1 MNSIKTTMLMALLM
15 ALMVALG
22 GAFAGHTGMTVMLII
37 ALGMNFFSYWFSDRM
52 VLSMYNA
59 QEVDRQSAPELYGLV
74 EKLAG
79 RAELPMPRVYIIN
92 EDAPNAFATGR
103 NPSNAAVAVTTGL
116 MRALD
121 YNEISGVLGHE
132 LAHVKHR
139 DILISTIAAT
149 MATVISYAAS
159 IAQWAAIFGSGR
171 SSDDDNNGGIIGLIA
186 TGGASIMV
194 YVWFAFAGAALT
206 SVLVHRLGRTG
217 RSGVDP
223 GRLVLAGAALSIV
236 LSALTRALIL
246 SADATVY
253 ESFRSWATG
262 SLQGRGW
269 ESLPVVGTCLVVGL
283 LISLALAGPLD
294 SVSLGTDMATALG
307 VNIRLTWTL
316 ANAAIVVLA
325 GGATAAC
332 GPIAFIGLASP
343 HIARAVSG
351 PNHRLLLPVSALL
364 AAVLLL
370 LADVIGR
377 IVVFP
382 GEIGAGVMTAL
393 IGSPFFIHLVRR
405 GRVVGI

>member
-1 MNSIKTTMLMALLM
+1 MARTRRLVLVVALLM
-15 ALMVALG
+15 AALVVLLVASLAIGSRLIPTGTVMDALTNFDPGSDDQLVIRFSRLPRTLIGVMAGAALG
-22 GAFAGHTGMTVMLII
+22 
-37 ALGMNFFSYWFSDRM
+37 
-52 VLSMYNA
+52 
-59 QEVDRQSAPELYGLV
+59 
-74 EKLAG
+74 LAG
-79 RAELPMPRVYIIN
+79 VLTQSLTRNALAEPGTLGV
-92 EDAPNAFATGR
+92 NAG
-103 NPSNAAVAVTTGL
+103 AAV
-116 MRALD
+116 
-121 YNEISGVLGHE
+121 GV
-132 LAHVKHR
+132 
-139 DILISTIAAT
+139 
-149 MATVISYAAS
+149 
-159 IAQWAAIFGSGR
+159 
-171 SSDDDNNGGIIGLIA
+171 IIGLIA

-223 GRLVLAGAALSIV
+223 ARLVLAGAALSIV

-294 SVSLGTDMATALG
+294 SVSLGTDMATSLG

>member
-1 MNSIKTTMLMALLM
+1 MARTRRLVLVVALLM
-15 ALMVALG
+15 AALVVLLVAGLAIGSRLIPTGTVMDALTNFDPGSDDQLVIRFSRLPRTLIGVLAGAALG
-22 GAFAGHTGMTVMLII
+22 
-37 ALGMNFFSYWFSDRM
+37 
-52 VLSMYNA
+52 
-59 QEVDRQSAPELYGLV
+59 
-74 EKLAG
+74 LAG
-79 RAELPMPRVYIIN
+79 VLTQSLTRNALAEPGTLGV
-92 EDAPNAFATGR
+92 NAG
-103 NPSNAAVAVTTGL
+103 AAV
-116 MRALD
+116 
-121 YNEISGVLGHE
+121 GV
-132 LAHVKHR
+132 
-139 DILISTIAAT
+139 
-149 MATVISYAAS
+149 
-159 IAQWAAIFGSGR
+159 
-171 SSDDDNNGGIIGLIA
+171 IIGLIA
-186 TGGASIMV
+186 TGGASIVV

-223 GRLVLAGAALSIV
+223 ARLVLAGAALSIV

-294 SVSLGTDMATALG
+294 SVSLGTDMATSLG

>member
-1 MNSIKTTMLMALLM
+1 MVRTRRLVLVVALLM
-15 ALMVALG
+15 AALVVLLVASLAIGSRLIPTGTVMDALTNFDPGSDDQLVIRFSRLPRTLIGVLAGAALG
-22 GAFAGHTGMTVMLII
+22 
-37 ALGMNFFSYWFSDRM
+37 
-52 VLSMYNA
+52 
-59 QEVDRQSAPELYGLV
+59 
-74 EKLAG
+74 LAG
-79 RAELPMPRVYIIN
+79 VLTQSLTRNALAEPGTLGV
-92 EDAPNAFATGR
+92 NAG
-103 NPSNAAVAVTTGL
+103 AAV
-116 MRALD
+116 
-121 YNEISGVLGHE
+121 GV
-132 LAHVKHR
+132 
-139 DILISTIAAT
+139 
-149 MATVISYAAS
+149 
-159 IAQWAAIFGSGR
+159 
-171 SSDDDNNGGIIGLIA
+171 IIGLIA

-223 GRLVLAGAALSIV
+223 ARLVLAGAALSIV

-294 SVSLGTDMATALG
+294 SVSLGTDMATSLG

>member
-1 MNSIKTTMLMALLM
+1 MARTRRLVLVVALLM
-15 ALMVALG
+15 AALVVLLVASLAIGSRLIPTGTVMDALTNFDPGSDDQLVIRFSRLPRTLIGVLAGAALG
-22 GAFAGHTGMTVMLII
+22 
-37 ALGMNFFSYWFSDRM
+37 
-52 VLSMYNA
+52 
-59 QEVDRQSAPELYGLV
+59 
-74 EKLAG
+74 LAG
-79 RAELPMPRVYIIN
+79 VLTQSLTRNALAEPGTLGV
-92 EDAPNAFATGR
+92 NAG
-103 NPSNAAVAVTTGL
+103 AAV
-116 MRALD
+116 
-121 YNEISGVLGHE
+121 GV
-132 LAHVKHR
+132 
-139 DILISTIAAT
+139 
-149 MATVISYAAS
+149 
-159 IAQWAAIFGSGR
+159 
-171 SSDDDNNGGIIGLIA
+171 IIGLIA

-223 GRLVLAGAALSIV
+223 ARLVLAGAALSIV

-294 SVSLGTDMATALG
+294 SVSLGTDMATSLG

-393 IGSPFFIHLVRR
+393 IGSPFFIHLARR

>member
-1 MNSIKTTMLMALLM
+1 MVRTRRLVLVVALLM
-15 ALMVALG
+15 AALVVLLVASLAIGSRLIPTGTVMDALTNFDPGSDDQLVIRFSRLPRTLIGVLAGAALG
-22 GAFAGHTGMTVMLII
+22 
-37 ALGMNFFSYWFSDRM
+37 
-52 VLSMYNA
+52 
-59 QEVDRQSAPELYGLV
+59 
-74 EKLAG
+74 LAG
-79 RAELPMPRVYIIN
+79 VLTQSLTRNALAEPGTLGV
-92 EDAPNAFATGR
+92 NAG
-103 NPSNAAVAVTTGL
+103 AAV
-116 MRALD
+116 
-121 YNEISGVLGHE
+121 GV
-132 LAHVKHR
+132 
-139 DILISTIAAT
+139 
-149 MATVISYAAS
+149 
-159 IAQWAAIFGSGR
+159 
-171 SSDDDNNGGIIGLIA
+171 IIGLIA

-223 GRLVLAGAALSIV
+223 ARLVLAGAALSIV

-283 LISLALAGPLD
+283 LISLALASPLD
-294 SVSLGTDMATALG
+294 SVSLGTDMATSLG

>member
-1 MNSIKTTMLMALLM
+1 MARTRRLVLVVALLM
-15 ALMVALG
+15 AALVVLLVASLAIGSRLIPTGTVMDALTNFDPGSDDQLVIRFSRLPRTLIGVLAGAALG
-22 GAFAGHTGMTVMLII
+22 
-37 ALGMNFFSYWFSDRM
+37 
-52 VLSMYNA
+52 
-59 QEVDRQSAPELYGLV
+59 
-74 EKLAG
+74 LAG
-79 RAELPMPRVYIIN
+79 VLTQSLTRNALAEPGTLGV
-92 EDAPNAFATGR
+92 NAG
-103 NPSNAAVAVTTGL
+103 AAV
-116 MRALD
+116 
-121 YNEISGVLGHE
+121 GV
-132 LAHVKHR
+132 
-139 DILISTIAAT
+139 
-149 MATVISYAAS
+149 
-159 IAQWAAIFGSGR
+159 
-171 SSDDDNNGGIIGLIA
+171 IIGLIA
-186 TGGASIMV
+186 TGGASIVV

-223 GRLVLAGAALSIV
+223 ARLVLAGAALSIV

-283 LISLALAGPLD
+283 LISLARAGPLD

>member
-1 MNSIKTTMLMALLM
+1 MARTRRLVLVVALLM
-15 ALMVALG
+15 AALVVLLVAGLAIGSRLIPTGTVMDALTNFDPGSDDQLVIRFSRLPRTFIGVLAGAALG
-22 GAFAGHTGMTVMLII
+22 
-37 ALGMNFFSYWFSDRM
+37 
-52 VLSMYNA
+52 
-59 QEVDRQSAPELYGLV
+59 
-74 EKLAG
+74 LAG
-79 RAELPMPRVYIIN
+79 VLTQSLTRNALAEPGTLGV
-92 EDAPNAFATGR
+92 NAG
-103 NPSNAAVAVTTGL
+103 AAV
-116 MRALD
+116 
-121 YNEISGVLGHE
+121 GV
-132 LAHVKHR
+132 
-139 DILISTIAAT
+139 
-149 MATVISYAAS
+149 
-159 IAQWAAIFGSGR
+159 
-171 SSDDDNNGGIIGLIA
+171 IIGLIA

-206 SVLVHRLGRTG
+206 SVLVHRLGRTS

-223 GRLVLAGAALSIV
+223 ARLVLAGAALSIV

-269 ESLPVVGTCLVVGL
+269 ESLPVVGACLVVGL
-283 LISLALAGPLD
+283 LVSLALAGPLD

>member
-1 MNSIKTTMLMALLM
+1 MARTRRLVLVVALLM
-15 ALMVALG
+15 AALVVLMVASLAIG
-22 GAFAGHTGMTVMLII
+22 SRLIPTGTVMDALTNFDPGSDDQLVIRFSRLPRTLIGVLAGA
-37 ALGMNFFSYWFSDRM
+37 ALG
-52 VLSMYNA
+52 
-59 QEVDRQSAPELYGLV
+59 
-74 EKLAG
+74 LAG
-79 RAELPMPRVYIIN
+79 VLTQSLTRNALAEPGTLGV
-92 EDAPNAFATGR
+92 NAG
-103 NPSNAAVAVTTGL
+103 AAV
-116 MRALD
+116 
-121 YNEISGVLGHE
+121 GV
-132 LAHVKHR
+132 
-139 DILISTIAAT
+139 
-149 MATVISYAAS
+149 
-159 IAQWAAIFGSGR
+159 
-171 SSDDDNNGGIIGLIA
+171 IIGLIA

-223 GRLVLAGAALSIV
+223 ARLVLAGAALSIV

>member
-1 MNSIKTTMLMALLM
+1 MARTRRLVLVVALLM
-15 ALMVALG
+15 AALVVLLVASLAIGSRLIPTGTVLDALTNFDPGSDDQLVIRFSRLPRTLIGVLAGAALG
-22 GAFAGHTGMTVMLII
+22 
-37 ALGMNFFSYWFSDRM
+37 
-52 VLSMYNA
+52 
-59 QEVDRQSAPELYGLV
+59 
-74 EKLAG
+74 LAG
-79 RAELPMPRVYIIN
+79 VLTQSLTRNALAEPGTLGV
-92 EDAPNAFATGR
+92 NAG
-103 NPSNAAVAVTTGL
+103 AAV
-116 MRALD
+116 
-121 YNEISGVLGHE
+121 GV
-132 LAHVKHR
+132 
-139 DILISTIAAT
+139 
-149 MATVISYAAS
+149 
-159 IAQWAAIFGSGR
+159 
-171 SSDDDNNGGIIGLIA
+171 IIGLIA

-223 GRLVLAGAALSIV
+223 ARLVLAGAALSIV

-294 SVSLGTDMATALG
+294 SVSLGTDMATSLG

>member
-1 MNSIKTTMLMALLM
+1 MARTRRLVLVVALLM
-15 ALMVALG
+15 AALVVLLVAGLAIGSRLIPTGTVMDALTNFDPGSDDQLVIRFSRLPRTLIGVLAGAALG
-22 GAFAGHTGMTVMLII
+22 
-37 ALGMNFFSYWFSDRM
+37 
-52 VLSMYNA
+52 
-59 QEVDRQSAPELYGLV
+59 
-74 EKLAG
+74 LAG
-79 RAELPMPRVYIIN
+79 VLTQSLTRNALAEPGTLGV
-92 EDAPNAFATGR
+92 NAG
-103 NPSNAAVAVTTGL
+103 AAV
-116 MRALD
+116 
-121 YNEISGVLGHE
+121 GV
-132 LAHVKHR
+132 
-139 DILISTIAAT
+139 
-149 MATVISYAAS
+149 
-159 IAQWAAIFGSGR
+159 
-171 SSDDDNNGGIIGLIA
+171 IIGLIA

-206 SVLVHRLGRTG
+206 PVLVHRLGRTG

-223 GRLVLAGAALSIV
+223 ARLVLAGAALSVV

>member
-1 MNSIKTTMLMALLM
+1 MARTRRLVLVVALLM
-15 ALMVALG
+15 AALVVLLVASLAIGSRLIPTGTVMDALTNFDPGSDDQLVIRFSRLPRTLIGVLAGAALG
-22 GAFAGHTGMTVMLII
+22 
-37 ALGMNFFSYWFSDRM
+37 
-52 VLSMYNA
+52 
-59 QEVDRQSAPELYGLV
+59 
-74 EKLAG
+74 LAG
-79 RAELPMPRVYIIN
+79 VLTQSLTRNALAEPGTLGV
-92 EDAPNAFATGR
+92 NAG
-103 NPSNAAVAVTTGL
+103 AAV
-116 MRALD
+116 
-121 YNEISGVLGHE
+121 GV
-132 LAHVKHR
+132 
-139 DILISTIAAT
+139 
-149 MATVISYAAS
+149 
-159 IAQWAAIFGSGR
+159 
-171 SSDDDNNGGIIGLIA
+171 IIGLIA
-186 TGGASIMV
+186 TGGASIVV

-223 GRLVLAGAALSIV
+223 ARLVLAGAALSIV

-307 VNIRLTWTL
+307 VNIRLTWTR

>member
-1 MNSIKTTMLMALLM
+1 MARTRRLVLVVALLM
-15 ALMVALG
+15 AALVVLLVASLAIGSRLIPTGTVMDALTNFDPGSDDQLVIRFSRLPRTLIGVLAGAALG
-22 GAFAGHTGMTVMLII
+22 
-37 ALGMNFFSYWFSDRM
+37 
-52 VLSMYNA
+52 
-59 QEVDRQSAPELYGLV
+59 
-74 EKLAG
+74 LAG
-79 RAELPMPRVYIIN
+79 VLTQSLTRNALAEPGTLGV
-92 EDAPNAFATGR
+92 NAG
-103 NPSNAAVAVTTGL
+103 AAV
-116 MRALD
+116 
-121 YNEISGVLGHE
+121 GV
-132 LAHVKHR
+132 
-139 DILISTIAAT
+139 
-149 MATVISYAAS
+149 
-159 IAQWAAIFGSGR
+159 
-171 SSDDDNNGGIIGLIA
+171 IIGLIA
-186 TGGASIMV
+186 TGGASIVV

-223 GRLVLAGAALSIV
+223 ARLVLAGAALSIV

-246 SADATVY
+246 SAVATVY

-294 SVSLGTDMATALG
+294 SVSLGTDMATSLG

>member
-1 MNSIKTTMLMALLM
+1 MARTRRLVLVVALLM
-15 ALMVALG
+15 AALVVLLVASLAIGSRLIPTGTVMDALTNFDPGSDDQLVIRFSRLPRTLIGVLAGAALG
-22 GAFAGHTGMTVMLII
+22 
-37 ALGMNFFSYWFSDRM
+37 
-52 VLSMYNA
+52 
-59 QEVDRQSAPELYGLV
+59 
-74 EKLAG
+74 LAG
-79 RAELPMPRVYIIN
+79 VLTQSLTRNALAEPGTLGV
-92 EDAPNAFATGR
+92 NAG
-103 NPSNAAVAVTTGL
+103 AAV
-116 MRALD
+116 
-121 YNEISGVLGHE
+121 GV
-132 LAHVKHR
+132 
-139 DILISTIAAT
+139 
-149 MATVISYAAS
+149 
-159 IAQWAAIFGSGR
+159 
-171 SSDDDNNGGIIGLIA
+171 IIGLIA

-223 GRLVLAGAALSIV
+223 ARLVLAGAALSIV

-269 ESLPVVGTCLVVGL
+269 ESLPVVGACLVVGL

-294 SVSLGTDMATALG
+294 SVSLGTDMATSLG